1 MASLRNERIAEQVR
15 GELAR
20 LIRVETSDPRI
31 GLLTLTRVKVSP
43 DLSTATIFWS
53 PLELEDEVD
62 PEEVGR
68 GLDSA
73 AGFLRTRLAAE
84 LSLRRTPSLSFRHDR
99 SIEEGSRTLAL
110 IRSLPELAETR
121 TEDVTSTQASSTQT
135 SSTQTSSTR
144 EEKGKGEGYGQEE

>member
-20 LIRVETSDPRI
+20 LIREETSDPRI

-53 PLELEDEVD
+53 PLKLEDEVD
-62 PEEVGR
+62 PNEVGR
-68 GLDSA
+68 GLESA
-73 AGFLRTRLAAE
+73 AGFLRARLAAE
-84 LSLRRTPSLSFRHDR
+84 LALRRTPSLSFRHDR

-110 IRSLPELAETR
+110 LRSLPELAESP
-121 TEDVTSTQASSTQT
+121 TEGVSSPQETSE
-135 SSTQTSSTR
+135 R
-144 EEKGKGEGYGQEE
+144 EEKGKGEGYGQEG

>member
-20 LIRVETSDPRI
+20 LIRDETSDPRI

-53 PLELEDEVD
+53 PLKLDDEVD

-68 GLDSA
+68 GLQSA
-73 AGFLRTRLAAE
+73 AGFLRTRLASE
-84 LSLRRTPSLSFRHDR
+84 LALRRTPALSFRHDR
-99 SIEEGSRTLAL
+99 SIEEGSKTLAL
-110 IRSLPELAETR
+110 LRSLPELAENPG
-121 TEDVTSTQASSTQT
+121 ESLSTGV
-135 SSTQTSSTR
+135 
-144 EEKGKGEGYGQEE
+144 EEEGKGKGYGQEG

>member
-20 LIRVETSDPRI
+20 LIREETSDPRI

-53 PLELEDEVD
+53 PLKLEDEVD
-62 PEEVGR
+62 PNEVGR
-68 GLDSA
+68 GLESA
-73 AGFLRTRLAAE
+73 SGFLRARLAAE
-84 LSLRRTPSLSFRHDR
+84 LALRRTPSLSFRHDR

-110 IRSLPELAETR
+110 LRSLPELAESPP
-121 TEDVTSTQASSTQT
+121 EGVSSTQET
-135 SSTQTSSTR
+135 SER
-144 EEKGKGEGYGQEE
+144 EEEKGKGEGYGQEG

>member
-20 LIRVETSDPRI
+20 LIRDETSDPRI

-53 PLELEDEVD
+53 PLKLDDEVD

-68 GLDSA
+68 GLQSA
-73 AGFLRTRLAAE
+73 AGFLRTRLASE
-84 LSLRRTPSLSFRHDR
+84 LALRRTPALSFRHDR
-99 SIEEGSRTLAL
+99 SIEEGSKTLAL
-110 IRSLPELAETR
+110 LRSLPELAENPG
-121 TEDVTSTQASSTQT
+121 ESLSTGV
-135 SSTQTSSTR
+135 
-144 EEKGKGEGYGQEE
+144 EEEGKGKMYGQEG